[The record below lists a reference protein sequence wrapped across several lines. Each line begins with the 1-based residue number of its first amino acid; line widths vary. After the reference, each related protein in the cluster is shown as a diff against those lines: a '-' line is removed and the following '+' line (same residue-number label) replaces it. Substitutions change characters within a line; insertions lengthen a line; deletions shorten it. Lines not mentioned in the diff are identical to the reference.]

1 MAYFLPARFAQKSEN
16 EFMELCAKAVKGPLR
31 IAVSETRCDQMSV
44 TLSGVEE
51 DGLATTTT
59 KPRVDSAQRDTE
71 S

>member
-1 MAYFLPARFAQKSEN
+1 
-16 EFMELCAKAVKGPLR
+16 
-31 IAVSETRCDQMSV
+31 MSV